1 MFYKCIVWHHNS
13 TVASYIRD
21 YRVIRESIWVVN
33 RVKCFSNSS
42 KQFKANKEGEE
53 ADVGDVTEVTAD
65 SGNDTS
71 VFCSFGCFMSC
82 NTALS
87 STLEWPLRS
96 DTISYTLLII
106 LGLFSQP
113 QRHWIKYD
121 LWQLYTLPRWLS
133 LQSPGFLLMEMVKAS
148 FFTTLNHFPPQK
160 LICCVTSPIFACPR
174 HDLGSFGIS
183 SVCID
188 VMQMACWRYFI
199 YVYVLSGCLFT
210 KITN

>member
-1 MFYKCIVWHHNS
+1 MFYKCIVWHHNR

-42 KQFKANKEGEE
+42 KPFKANKE
-53 ADVGDVTEVTAD
+53 GDVTEVTAD

-113 QRHWIKYD
+113 QRHWKPQLVWMCFKYVFMAVVYCTKMAITAVTRVTTHGNGQS
-121 LWQLYTLPRWLS
+121 QLLYNFKPFPTTKAH
-133 LQSPGFLLMEMVKAS
+133 LLR
-148 FFTTLNHFPPQK
+148 N
-160 LICCVTSPIFACPR
+160 
-174 HDLGSFGIS
+174 
-183 SVCID
+183 
-188 VMQMACWRYFI
+188 
-199 YVYVLSGCLFT
+199 
-210 KITN
+210 